1 MKLWKEA
8 ITLHIV
14 VPGKTIAPW
23 FMGKK
28 LQLLSST
35 FKRNEQPLSNSTN
48 RHHLNLPIYIN
59 QNQIFLEIFLDRF
72 QEWYLLRLTF
82 CKSCYVLYSAHMQ
95 ICHCIMQLEHRNK
108 TNQLTL
114 EKFFFLNEL
123 QQESWQYK

>member
-35 FKRNEQPLSNSTN
+35 FKRNSLCPIQQTDTTSIFQYISTKTKYFLKYFLIDFKSDIYLDSLSANHAMFSILHT
-48 RHHLNLPIYIN
+48 
-59 QNQIFLEIFLDRF
+59 
-72 QEWYLLRLTF
+72 
-82 CKSCYVLYSAHMQ
+82 CKW
-95 ICHCIMQLEHRNK
+95 CHCIMQLEHRNK